1 MNDRAAA
8 GVLPPRPGTRHRS
21 SAPFQQK
28 PLGQIEKYLFQP
40 YLHAGGNSYHETPG
54 SCKTEKSLCGGFNTN
69 QLRKLTNNA
78 NIQRLIAWWHYCNLH
93 GSLKGIIHHLANS
106 GQLAECMEKYQKRN
120 ECPEW
125 GIEKIWNFLP
135 PSHFLS
141 FTELGNVQ
149 SLFDVHKVQIP
160 ILHTRLIPA
169 PCVLILHLWGG
180 GRSVSYQG
188 RSQRQAKESPRDAFG
203 CSCFGQ
209 KEAS

>member
-1 MNDRAAA
+1 M
-8 GVLPPRPGTRHRS
+8 
-21 SAPFQQK
+21 
-28 PLGQIEKYLFQP
+28 
-40 YLHAGGNSYHETPG
+40 
-54 SCKTEKSLCGGFNTN
+54 EKSLRGGFNTN

-78 NIQRLIAWWHYCNLH
+78 NIQRLIAWWHYCNWH
-93 GSLKGIIHHLANS
+93 GSLKGIIHHPANS

-149 SLFDVHKVQIP
+149 SLSGVHKVQTP

-169 PCVLILHLWGG
+169 PCVLIFICGEEEGQW
-180 GRSVSYQG
+180 
-188 RSQRQAKESPRDAFG
+188 AIKEEVRDRLKRVHAMLLAVAVLPARNQSERIPNKCG
-203 CSCFGQ
+203 
-209 KEAS
+209 